1 MRIATLDAVVNLDTT
16 GLTSGISS
24 VRTHMSNLSG
34 EFGAIDGQVTQTGN
48 LIQRALGTGLGQII
62 ADGVKAGMGFLWDFA
77 KESIEA
83 ASDMTEIRNVIDT
96 IFDGSS
102 LKIYK
107 WAETTKEAFG
117 ISERDALKYASQMA
131 PVFESIGFS
140 ADESAEMAMNLIER
154 IGDIASFRNLSFDDV
169 FTKIMSGLRGET
181 ESIEDLGVTVHVNT
195 MVDWLGLD
203 QESEFTKD
211 MSQKEQ
217 WAARYQFILEKTASA
232 EGDFYK
238 TQNTYANQ
246 MRIMQSTMDELK
258 ASLGEGLLPIVTQL
272 LTVGNGLLGWFN
284 GLFGESISASAGID
298 AVKESARDSYYSIE
312 TTTTKALALVN
323 ALNDLSDS
331 GENAANSE
339 TWNAVLSELKST
351 IPGIGDLID
360 SQTGKIN
367 GGTQALKD
375 YIGAW
380 QLYALEQAKQ
390 AAMQGMYDEYAQM
403 ALEVVQLQNDQYI
416 ADTLEVGLYED
427 AEKIVEELA
436 QAALAVQQAQK
447 PGTVNDT
454 TIETWR
460 SYIREGL
467 KYGGDVSGW
476 WQDSQTWGA
485 LDQRLG
491 LLTPAS
497 VLAQAGYTAEAIE
510 ALKGLYR
517 QYQSEAYNYANV
529 DNSAAIA
536 ERQMALAQQGREL
549 EVMSSMFDRAIDNA
563 KEEVQINQETYDTI
577 AGADK
582 NKQEAESETPADM
595 TSDAEASLQTANKAI
610 EATGDAMEVS
620 SENLAN
626 ASENLSAAEF
636 TGTIVVHVYLDG
648 QEIGDTVTERVQ
660 ANIARDAATGA
671 KTN

>member
-246 MRIMQSTMDELK
+246 MRIMQSTLDELK
-258 ASLGEGLLPIVTQL
+258 TSLGEGLLPVVTQL

-323 ALNDLSDS
+323 ALNDLSES

-339 TWNAVLSELKST
+339 TWNAVLSELEST

-403 ALEVVQLQNDQYI
+403 ALDVVQLQNDQYI

-436 QAALAVQQAQK
+436 QAALAVQQEQK
-447 PGTVNDT
+447 PGTVNDK

-460 SYIREGL
+460 SFIREGL
-467 KYGGDVSGW
+467 KNGGDVSGW
-476 WQDSQTWGA
+476 RQDSQTWGA
-485 LDQRLG
+485 LDSRLG
-491 LLTPAS
+491 YMTPAY

-517 QYQSEAYNYANV
+517 QYQAEAYNYANV

-595 TSDAEASLQTANKAI
+595 TSDAEASLQTANNAI